1 MCLTL
6 DDMKKPMVKETSS
19 VLLVTDGACKGN
31 PGPGGWAVILRHGSK
46 EKLLSGGE
54 ATSTNNRMELLAVI
68 EGLGALKKKC
78 NVHIQTDSKYVMDA
92 FEKKWIDKWEANGW
106 KTAAKEP
113 VKNRELWE
121 RLIEL
126 VDSHNVTWEW
136 VRGHSGHA
144 DNERVDEEA
153 QRQADLFGR

>member
-1 MCLTL
+1 
-6 DDMKKPMVKETSS
+6 MKKPMVKETSS